1 VPVAAGE
8 AQVDGGLQT
17 DEFGF
22 LTTEQDLPGMLA
34 AGCAKRPIDVA
45 TCVRDA
51 TGAAMKALTIS
62 GE

>member
-1 VPVAAGE
+1 VE
-8 AQVDGGLQT
+8 GGLRT

-22 LTTEQDLPGMLA
+22 LTTEQDQPGLLA
-34 AGCAKRPIDVA
+34 AGCAKRPTDVA

-51 TGAAMKALTIS
+51 TGAAMTALKSS